1 MTRFGERLD
10 GFDVDEDVCHRGVGV
25 ADGVFDIVADAM
37 SFADREFGV
46 DADVNIRIEIGTHFA
61 KSAFF
66 DIDDAMDAEGDEANT
81 FHDFLGW
88 GGIHDFLDGRNE
100 DSPSVEGDD
109 RAGKEG
115 GPFVRGF
122 PAGACKDGDG
132 NANESACG
140 SDGVGAVMP
149 GLGFDGA
156 AAELLGGAGDFV
168 EEGFFDEDDDDEDAE
183 GEECWWVTGGIDFLD
198 TFEGEGDG
206 GTDDGEGHG
215 DGGEG
220 FGFSV
225 AVGVA
230 FVGWFGGDF

>member
-1 MTRFGERLD
+1 M
-10 GFDVDEDVCHRGVGV
+10 
-25 ADGVFDIVADAM
+25 ADRVFDIVADAM

-46 DADVNIRIEIGTHFA
+46 DADVNIGIEVGTHFA
-61 KSAFF
+61 KPAFF
-66 DIDDAMDAEGDEANT
+66 DIDDAVDAKGDYAD
-81 FHDFLGW
+81 FLFDFLGW

-100 DSPSVEGDD
+100 DSPSVEGDN

-132 NANESACG
+132 NADESACG
-140 SDGVGAVMP
+140 SDGVGAVVP

-168 EEGFFDEDDDDEDAE
+168 EKGFFDEDDDDEDAK
-183 GEECWWVTGGIDFLD
+183 GEECGRLTGGIDFLD

-206 GTDDGEGHG
+206 STDDGEGDSDRG
-215 DGGEG
+215 DW

-230 FVGWFGGDF
+230 FVGWFCGDFQSEPNSEGAKNI